1 MNRSTVLGMLL
12 SVTASVAVAQKP
24 PMLVGTWNVTST
36 PTGDFNAPAAARAGA
51 SAYVW
56 IISSSANGEIHVS
69 VQGET
74 TFPKLQGRWAPDG
87 KSLVLEG
94 RSVGFGIKRACWFRL
109 VYENGGTLHGIRRY
123 LDSSPSFA
131 DFEIVAKKS

>member
-1 MNRSTVLGMLL
+1 MLL

-36 PTGDFNAPAAARAGA
+36 PTGDFNAPAAMRAGE
-51 SAYVW
+51 SAYIW
-56 IISSSANGEIHVS
+56 IVSSSANGEIYVS

-94 RSVGFGIKRACWFRL
+94 SAKAKAFGVKKACWFRL
-109 VYENGGTLHGIRRY
+109 VYEKGGTLHGIRRY
-123 LDSSPSFA
+123 LDSTPSFA